1 MSSNRTA
8 VALMVLAALT
18 LVCVVGCKQTTT
30 GPTTAPAKKSPG
42 DTSVKA
48 PLAPATPAGNSA
60 NTPGMVAPGGTTTR
74 PVATRPTATRPT
86 GAATTRPRGAR
97 PGAATRPT
105 AAVPAPAAPVAAA
118 APAKAVSQLVLP
130 SKDASPFYDENNFVT
145 KWLILGPFTFGEN
158 DFGGGE
164 QQGAV
169 DKEFVANEAALDGTQ
184 PAPDKTKWQEVQF
197 KDGTQPGQADLDK
210 LFNGIDHAAAYA
222 VAFIDCPSDITDAK
236 LMLGSDDY
244 IKVWVNGKQ
253 VFEYKTAR
261 RGSDWDQ
268 DTVSGISLK
277 KGMNRIVVKCVDV
290 VSGWDFYFRIADKD
304 GQPMA
309 FKPAAK

>member
-18 LVCVVGCKQTTT
+18 LVCIVGCKQTTT
-30 GPTTAPAKKSPG
+30 GPTTAPAKKAPA

-48 PLAPATPAGNSA
+48 PLAPATPAGNIA
-60 NTPGMVAPGGTTTR
+60 NTPGMVAPPSTTAKPAAAR
-74 PVATRPTATRPT
+74 PATTRPT

-97 PGAATRPT
+97 NGAATRPAGART
-105 AAVPAPAAPVAAA
+105 AAA
-118 APAKAVSQLVLP
+118 APTKAVSQLVLP
-130 SKDASPFYDENNFVT
+130 SKDANPFYDENNFVT

-158 DFGGGE
+158 DFGGGD
-164 QQGAV
+164 QQQAAA

-197 KDGTQPGQADLDK
+197 KEGTQAGQADLDK

-222 VAFIDCPSDITDAK
+222 VAFIDSPSDITDAK

-277 KGMNRIVVKCVDV
+277 KGMNRIVVKCVDI

-304 GQPMA
+304 GQAMV
-309 FKPAAK
+309 FKAAK